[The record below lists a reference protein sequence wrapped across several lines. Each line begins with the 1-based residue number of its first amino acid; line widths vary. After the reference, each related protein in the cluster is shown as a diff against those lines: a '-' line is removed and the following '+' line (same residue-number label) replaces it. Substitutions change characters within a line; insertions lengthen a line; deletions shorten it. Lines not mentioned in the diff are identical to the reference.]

1 MARFSGLI
9 GYAVQV
15 EKAPGV
21 WDDRITEHPYRGD
34 VLRSQRSLQNDTENL
49 HQRLNVNNSIS
60 IIGDPFAYENFFA
73 IKYIKWM
80 GSRWNV
86 TNVEVRRPRL
96 ILTIGGLYNGPTP

>member
-15 EKAPGV
+15 EKVPGV
-21 WDDRITEHPYRGD
+21 WDDQITEHPYRGD

-49 HQRLNVNNSIS
+49 HHRLNVNNSIS

-80 GSRWNV
+80 GSRWTV

>member
-49 HQRLNVNNSIS
+49 HHRLNVNNSIS

-80 GSRWNV
+80 GSRWTV

>member
-21 WDDRITEHPYRGD
+21 WDDQITEHPYRGD

-49 HQRLNVNNSIS
+49 HQRLNVGVFSTSVIDRVDVS
-60 IIGDPFAYENFFA
+60 VYHI
-73 IKYIKWM
+73 
-80 GSRWNV
+80 R
-86 TNVEVRRPRL
+86 TPRS
-96 ILTIGGLYNGPTP
+96 

>member
-21 WDDRITEHPYRGD
+21 WDDQITEHPYRGD

-49 HQRLNVNNSIS
+49 HHRLNVNNSIS

-80 GSRWNV
+80 GSRWTV

-96 ILTIGGLYNGPTP
+96 ILTIGGLYNGPTS